1 MCKNDGLGF
10 QIIPCKM
17 MFTKEIEIHLLGY
30 FDRLVGETIHFN
42 FDGVDISQYVK
53 DYFRVESI
61 AFCKSKVGQFDNWN
75 KRSKER
81 LSSHT
86 KEEMFKRYLRTC
98 MKNLMR
104 LNKQRMIK
112 EESFRNEVLKQYYRE
127 QKLNILLDV

>member
-1 MCKNDGLGF
+1 MW
-10 QIIPCKM
+10 
-17 MFTKEIEIHLLGY
+17 TKEIEIHLLGY

-53 DYFRVESI
+53 NYFRDESI
-61 AFCKSKVGQFDNWN
+61 AFCKSKVGQFYNWN
-75 KRSKER
+75 KSAKER

-127 QKLNILLDV
+127 QKLVELLSDTQK